1 MAMANRGDIIG
12 ASPTSDQAGGSP
24 SPEAKCSTSGPIP
37 DADDH
42 TEQLLLE
49 LAKAIARRL
58 AREEY
63 DRMCAAEAGASTVVS
78 EDKPAMK

>member
-1 MAMANRGDIIG
+1 MARRRDFISAPP
-12 ASPTSDQAGGSP
+12 ASDQAGNSP
-24 SPEAKCSTSGPIP
+24 SPEAKCSTSEPII
-37 DADDH
+37 DADGR

-63 DRMCAAEAGASTVVS
+63 DRMCAAEAGASAVVS